1 MAEIKFEN
9 VTKRFK
15 DVRVTE
21 GFDLIIKEG
30 EFFTFVGPSGCG
42 KSTIL
47 NMIAGLEDVTEGN
60 IYFDDIRVND
70 LSPKERDV
78 AMVFQSYA
86 LYPHMTVYENIAFPL
101 RMKKMADELLDKE
114 VNRVVSLLGL
124 EEMLDRKPK
133 ELSGGQRQR
142 VALGRAIIRR
152 PKVFLMDEP
161 LSNLD
166 ARLRVEMRTEIKRLH
181 REMKITTVYVTHDQA
196 EAMSLSER
204 IAVLHHGEIQQC
216 GSPSDIYMNP
226 SNVFVAGF
234 IGSPSMNFIPASLKN
249 REPLTIECSRV
260 ILSLKNY
267 LFHKGGEEGLILG
280 IRPEDVIVSDKK
292 SEGAVE
298 VVVSLIESAGSFN
311 YVDVIWNDVTVKG
324 ISKINTDLKT
334 GSRVFIEIPIDKIML
349 FDKISGRRLGACG

>member
-1 MAEIKFEN
+1 MAEIRFEN
-9 VTKRFK
+9 VKKRFK
-15 DVRVTE
+15 DITVID
-21 GFDLIIKEG
+21 GLDLTVKDG

-47 NMIAGLEDVTEGN
+47 NMIAGLEDVTDGN
-60 IYFDDIRVND
+60 IFFDDTVVND

-86 LYPHMTVYENIAFPL
+86 LYPHMTIYENIAFPL
-101 RMKKMADELLDKE
+101 RMKKVSDESVDKE
-114 VNRVVSLLGL
+114 VKRVVSLLGL
-124 EEMLDRKPK
+124 EEMLKRKPK
-133 ELSGGQRQR
+133 ELSGGQKQR

-166 ARLRVEMRTEIKRLH
+166 ARLRVEMRAEIKRLH
-181 REMKITTVYVTHDQA
+181 QELKITTVYVTHDQS

-216 GSPSDIYMNP
+216 GSPSDVYMNP
-226 SNVFVAGF
+226 LNV
-234 IGSPSMNFIPASLKN
+234 
-249 REPLTIECSRV
+249 IECNRV
-260 ILSLKNY
+260 ILFLKNY

-298 VVVSLIESAGSFN
+298 VVVSLTESAGSFN

-334 GSRVFIEIPIDKIML
+334 GSRVFIEIPLDKIML